1 MDNDQPATSEQIFQ
15 AVLSQT
21 GLTDGL
27 KFLHEA
33 HRLELDRA
41 KLETEKAK
49 LQSEAA
55 RPSFDAVIR
64 FAELAIRSLLLLS
77 GGAAVAL
84 LSFAGNRGATGKE
97 SLDAYAWA
105 VMLFGGSASGSVLT
119 AGLSYLGQ
127 SCFTADHDKL
137 GTLLRWIAIITWL
150 GSLSAFGV
158 GVKAASN
165 AVSLSRYTFNT
176 PGEVGTANPTNLSGK
191 K

>member
-77 GGAAVAL
+77 GGSACRSVVRWQSRGDRQRKSRRIRMGGDAFRRFRIRFGLDRRSIILRSILFYCRPRQVGNIAAMDRYHHMVGEPLGIWCRRKGRVECSVA
-84 LSFAGNRGATGKE
+84 F
-97 SLDAYAWA
+97 
-105 VMLFGGSASGSVLT
+105 SV
-119 AGLSYLGQ
+119 Y
-127 SCFTADHDKL
+127 
-137 GTLLRWIAIITWL
+137 
-150 GSLSAFGV
+150 V
-158 GVKAASN
+158 
-165 AVSLSRYTFNT
+165 
-176 PGEVGTANPTNLSGK
+176 
-191 K
+191 